1 MDTETMTALDDEV
14 DHDIDTRLISVAPF
28 SPPSLSTSQYK
39 QLELLQHLSLYS
51 ELLILF
57 SGEKGMGKTFIAQ
70 ALIAS
75 REDPD
80 QSLMVAADF
89 SLSYLDVLQQV
100 AQYIDLAELDDVAA
114 LEQHIVEYC
123 AQLVK
128 DEQGSFLLVIDQA
141 DQLTNQALMH
151 LNQLAL
157 IQPNALHV
165 MLLSTPILEEVLLEL
180 PEPHAPLHIMQVDS
194 LTEDESEIVLLEQF
208 PEQEWSGERVD
219 YMLQQSDG
227 NPGKLMYIAQRLAEG
242 GAEDNSKE
250 KTKFP
255 ITHIAAILLVAS
267 ILVVSFLYINNQ
279 PASQKIE
286 ALVLT
291 SPVATETEEAVRAT
305 ISKPADDIAEEEIDF
320 NFIEP
325 TAVTVASDNIVDSA
339 ITPKIVS
346 SPVIKKPV
354 TELEAKRVETEK
366 ATPAENSLAE
376 KLLAEEKVTIKDVK
390 SVKVGGVKGD
400 DDFSDAEQVLL
411 AATASKFVA
420 QLFGSHS
427 EKSAQTF
434 MQENKSNA
442 GQLLSYRTEHKGKSW
457 FVVVSGPFQSRE
469 SAKKAVTRLPAALRK
484 QQPWVRSIA
493 PIQTLL
499 NAR

>member
-89 SLSYLDVLQQV
+89 SLSYLDVLQQI

-128 DEQGSFLLVIDQA
+128 DDQGSFLLVIDQA
-141 DQLTNQALMH
+141 DQLTNQVLMH

-165 MLLSTPILEEVLLEL
+165 MLLSTPILEEALLEL

-208 PEQEWSGERVD
+208 PEQEWGGEQVD

-242 GAEDNSKE
+242 GTEDNAKE

-267 ILVVSFLYINNQ
+267 ILVVSFLYKNNQ

-286 ALVLT
+286 ALVLV
-291 SPVATETEEAVRAT
+291 SPVAAEAEEGAKASA
-305 ISKPADDIAEEEIDF
+305 SKPVENIVEEEIDF

-325 TAVTVASDNIVDSA
+325 TAVTVASDSIVDSA
-339 ITPKIVS
+339 STQKIVS
-346 SPVIKKPV
+346 SPVIKQPV
-354 TELEAKRVETEK
+354 TELEAKRVETDK
-366 ATPAENSLAE
+366 ATPAE
-376 KLLAEEKVTIKDVK
+376 KLLAAEKITIKDVE
-390 SVKVGGVKGD
+390 SVKAGAVKGD
-400 DDFSDAEQVLL
+400 DDFSDAEQILL
-411 AATASKFVA
+411 IATASKFVA

-427 EKSAQTF
+427 EKSAKTF
-434 MQENKSNA
+434 MQENKSNT
-442 GQLLSYRTEHKGKSW
+442 GQLLSYRTEYKGKPW

-469 SAKKAVTRLPAALRK
+469 SAKKAVARLPAALRK

>member
-1 MDTETMTALDDEV
+1 MDTEEMTALDDEI

-28 SPPSLSTSQYK
+28 SPPSLSASQYK

-80 QSLMVAADF
+80 QSLMVDADF
-89 SLSYLDVLQQV
+89 SLSYLDILHQI
-100 AQYIDLAELDDVAA
+100 AQYLDLAELDDVSA
-114 LEQHIVEYC
+114 LEQQITQYC
-123 AQLVK
+123 EQLLE

-141 DQLTNQALMH
+141 SQLTNQVLMH

-165 MLLSTPILEEVLLEL
+165 MFLATPVLEEVLLEL

-208 PEQEWSGERVD
+208 PEQEWGGEQVD
-219 YMLQQSDG
+219 YMLQQSNG

-242 GAEDNSKE
+242 GEASTKE

-267 ILVVSFLYINNQ
+267 ALVVSVLYKNSQ
-279 PASQKIE
+279 PASLGVEK
-286 ALVLT
+286 LVIV
-291 SPVATETEEAVRAT
+291 SPVSIATEVKEKQGAA
-305 ISKPADDIAEEEIDF
+305 KPSESIAEEIDF

-325 TAVTVASDNIVDSA
+325 VEVTAANKKSIASIEVEKRVLNPVVRQREPIGQPATAQIEAKENANVASALI
-339 ITPKIVS
+339 
-346 SPVIKKPV
+346 
-354 TELEAKRVETEK
+354 EK
-366 ATPAENSLAE
+366 ADLVKIEATKNRENLSA
-376 KLLAEEKVTIKDVK
+376 
-390 SVKVGGVKGD
+390 G
-400 DDFSDAEQVLL
+400 EQVLI
-411 AATASKFVA
+411 AAPASSFVA

-427 EKSAQTF
+427 EKSANIF
-434 MQENKSNA
+434 MQGNKSKA
-442 GQLLSYRTEHKGKSW
+442 GQLLSYRTEHKGKPW
-457 FVVVSGPFQSRE
+457 FVVVSRPFQSRE
-469 SAKKAVTRLPAALRK
+469 AAKKAVAKLPAELRK
-484 QQPWVRSIA
+484 QQPWVRSIE
-493 PIQTLL
+493 PVQTLL
-499 NAR
+499 SARLSKIK